1 MKSAKWLAPAI
12 MAVVAL
18 PGWGRYEETRRASIH
33 GGGDH
38 GKCTIEVEVDQAAEI
53 AVIGDTGIIR
63 TLSGSPAHW
72 RRLECNAPLPSNP
85 YDFRF
90 RGIDGR
96 GDVNLV
102 QQPGRGRP
110 AVVRIFDR
118 KGGRE
123 GYTFDL
129 EWRGGDYDNRGR
141 GRGFWDG
148 NDRGYDRD
156 DRRFDRD
163 NISWNNDLRYRG
175 RGDGYFSDASGGRN
189 RLYNCDVNIARG
201 GNVFV
206 SFDSDRRG
214 RVALNGRIIRMEGD
228 RVVAR
233 MSGPGFGGLM
243 YLETNRRDRVKEIR
257 MDLDGRGELRW
268 RD

>member
-1 MKSAKWLAPAI
+1 MKSSKWLVPAVLT
-12 MAVVAL
+12 VVAL
-18 PGWGRYEETRRASIH
+18 PGWGRWEETRRASMR

-38 GKCTIEVEVDQAAEI
+38 GKCTIEVEVDQAAEV
-53 AVIGDTGIIR
+53 AVSGDTGVLR

-85 YDFRF
+85 YEFRF

-96 GDVNLV
+96 GDVDLV

-110 AVVRIFDR
+110 AVVRIVDR

-129 EWRGGDYDNRGR
+129 EWRGGGYDNRGR

-148 NDRGYDRD
+148 PGPGYDRHD
-156 DRRFDRD
+156 GRNDF
-163 NISWNNDLRYRG
+163 SWNNDLRYQG
-175 RGDGYFSDASGGRN
+175 RGDGYFADVRGDRS
-189 RLYNCDVNIARG
+189 RLRDCQVNIGRG
-201 GNVFV
+201 GNVYVTFGAE
-206 SFDSDRRG
+206 RRG
-214 RVALNGRIIRMEGD
+214 RLALNGRIVRMEGD
-228 RVVAR
+228 RVVAQ
-233 MSGPGFGGLM
+233 MAGDGLSGLM
-243 YLETNRRDRVKEIR
+243 YLDTNHRDHVNSIR
-257 MDLDGRGELRW
+257 MDLNGRGELRW

>member
-1 MKSAKWLAPAI
+1 MKSAKWLAPA
-12 MAVVAL
+12 MLAVVAL
-18 PGWGRYEETRRASIH
+18 PGWGRWEETRRAAMR

-38 GKCTIEVEVDQAAEI
+38 GKCTIEVEVDQAAEV
-53 AVIGDTGIIR
+53 AVSGDMGVLR

-72 RRLECNAPLPSNP
+72 RRLECNAPLPTNP

-96 GDVNLV
+96 GDVDLI

-110 AVVRIFDR
+110 AVVRIVDR

-141 GRGFWDG
+141 DRGRGFWDG
-148 NDRGYDRD
+148 GDRDYDRHNDRND
-156 DRRFDRD
+156 F
-163 NISWNNDLRYRG
+163 SWNNDLRYRG
-175 RGDGYFSDASGGRN
+175 RGDGYFADARGDRN

-201 GNVFV
+201 GDVYV

-214 RVALNGRIIRMEGD
+214 RMALNGRIVRMEGD

-233 MSGPGFGGLM
+233 MNGGGFSGLM